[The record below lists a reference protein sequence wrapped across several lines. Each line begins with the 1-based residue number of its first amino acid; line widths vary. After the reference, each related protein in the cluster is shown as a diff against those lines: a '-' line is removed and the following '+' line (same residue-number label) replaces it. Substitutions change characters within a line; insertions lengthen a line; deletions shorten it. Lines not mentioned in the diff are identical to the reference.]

1 MHPTKSQFLYVFYF
15 TRKQTTNAKY
25 VLLGNRLSTFYLT
38 DITPKIPFRARSL
51 QNLTFY
57 LSIILLNSLSPD
69 RTKQVYNNIIVQ
81 FLKCCSCRHNNL
93 HCTDMCLCG
102 GTEDLCNNINET
114 IVDDSDEA
122 DDEVEDDS
130 LKI

>member
-1 MHPTKSQFLYVFYF
+1 
-15 TRKQTTNAKY
+15 
-25 VLLGNRLSTFYLT
+25 
-38 DITPKIPFRARSL
+38 
-51 QNLTFY
+51 
-57 LSIILLNSLSPD
+57 
-69 RTKQVYNNIIVQ
+69 
-81 FLKCCSCRHNNL
+81 
-93 HCTDMCLCG
+93 MCLCG